1 MWLDYRGVHGTL
13 GPYAYTT
20 LRQGRRVVKMCFY
33 FTMEF
38 RNYLE
43 LASVSVGIKTCP
55 AEYAT
60 NALSSNSEIFEKLD
74 IGVHVLQ
81 TNNAGFGLFMLL
93 FCITICAF
101 IAIVLLYF
109 TFCLV
114 TFSSPLPSCFAQG
127 PL

>member
-20 LRQGRRVVKMCFY
+20 RRQGRRVVKMCFY

-43 LASVSVGIKTCP
+43 LPSVSVGIKTCP

-60 NALSSNSEIFEKLD
+60 NALS
-74 IGVHVLQ
+74 
-81 TNNAGFGLFMLL
+81 
-93 FCITICAF
+93 CAF